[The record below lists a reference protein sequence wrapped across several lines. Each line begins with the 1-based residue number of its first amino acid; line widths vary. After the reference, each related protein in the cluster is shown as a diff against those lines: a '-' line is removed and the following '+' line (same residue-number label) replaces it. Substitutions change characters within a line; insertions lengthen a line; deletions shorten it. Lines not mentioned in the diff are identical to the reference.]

1 MAKVLELPKLSP
13 TMEEGQISAWHKKE
27 GDAIDIDDL
36 LAEVETDKATME
48 YKSFDRGTLLK
59 ILVPPGSVV
68 QLGQPVAII
77 GAPGEDISALAGGS
91 GGAAAQ
97 KQSAA
102 EAQPKGDRPAQPAAG
117 GAAPAAGGAAP
128 SGGAA
133 SSGDVPATSAPPAA
147 RGDAVSPPTQPAAP
161 QPSSE
166 GRVKASPYVRKLGRE
181 RGLDLSGV
189 AGTGPGGRIVARDL
203 DGLQPAPAAP
213 AATAPGEL
221 AAPEVRPLS
230 MMRKAIARRLTESK
244 QTVPHFYLSIDVDAD
259 PLNALREQIN
269 ADLAATAGEGEKPAK
284 VSFNDLLVKACAVA
298 LVRVP
303 ECNAQFTADAILIHR
318 RVDISV
324 AVAVPE
330 GLVTPVVR
338 NVDRKQ
344 VLDIAAEVRELAGRA
359 KAKKLRPEEM
369 ANGTFSISN
378 LGMYGID
385 NFGAVINPPEG
396 AILAV
401 GQVRREPVVRGE
413 TIVPG
418 RRLSMTLSCDHRVVD
433 GAVGAT
439 FLKVLRQLLEHPTQI
454 LIG

>member
-59 ILVPPGSVV
+59 ILVPAGSVV

-77 GAPGEDISALAGGS
+77 GAPGEDVSALAGGG
-91 GGAAAQ
+91 GGAAAA
-97 KQSAA
+97 KPSAA
-102 EAQPKGDRPAQPAAG
+102 EAQPKGER
-117 GAAPAAGGAAP
+117 AAPPAGSDAP
-128 SGGAA
+128 M
-133 SSGDVPATSAPPAA
+133 TSPPPAA
-147 RGDAVSPPTQPAAP
+147 RGEAVSPPTQPAAP
-161 QPSSE
+161 QPGSN

-181 RGLDLSGV
+181 RGLDLSSV
-189 AGTGPGGRIVARDL
+189 AGSGPRGRIVARDL
-203 DGLQPAPAAP
+203 EGLKPAPAA
-213 AATAPGEL
+213 AAGKATAPGEL

-269 ADLAATAGEGEKPAK
+269 ADLAATADEGEKPAK
-284 VSFNDLLVKACAVA
+284 VSFNDLLVKACAIA

-303 ECNAQFTADAILIHR
+303 ECNAQFTADAILVHR

-338 NVDRKQ
+338 DVDRKP

-413 TIVPG
+413 QIVPG

-454 LIG
+454 LLG

>member
-27 GDAIDIDDL
+27 GDTIDIDDL
-36 LAEVETDKATME
+36 LADVETDKATME

-77 GAPGEDISALAGGS
+77 GNPGEDISALAGGS
-91 GGAAAQ
+91 GGGAPAPQ
-97 KQSAA
+97 PSAA
-102 EAQPKGDRPAQPAAG
+102 EAQPKGDRAAQP
-117 GAAPAAGGAAP
+117 AGGAAP
-128 SGGAA
+128 SGEA
-133 SSGDVPATSAPPAA
+133 PATTAPPAA

-161 QPSSE
+161 QPSSD

-181 RGLDLSGV
+181 RGLDLTSV
-189 AGTGPGGRIVARDL
+189 AGTGPRGRIVARDL
-203 DGLQPAPAAP
+203 EGLKPAPTAAAAAP
-213 AATAPGEL
+213 AAPGEL

-269 ADLAATAGEGEKPAK
+269 ADLAATAAEGEKPPK
-284 VSFNDLLVKACAVA
+284 ISFNDLLVKACAIA

-303 ECNAQFTADAILIHR
+303 ECNAQFTSDAILIHR

-338 NVDRKQ
+338 DVDRKQ

-413 TIVPG
+413 QVVPG
-418 RRLSMTLSCDHRVVD
+418 RRLGMTLSCDHRVVD

>member
-59 ILVPPGSVV
+59 ILVPAGSVV
-68 QLGQPVAII
+68 QLGQPVAIL
-77 GAPGEDISALAGGS
+77 GTPGEDISGLAGG
-91 GGAAAQ
+91 GAPAQ
-97 KQSAA
+97 KQSAP
-102 EAQPKGDRPAQPAAG
+102 EPQPKGERAPEPA
-117 GAAPAAGGAAP
+117 AAP
-128 SGGAA
+128 SG
-133 SSGDVPATSAPPAA
+133 DVPVTAPPPAA
-147 RGDAVSPPTQPAAP
+147 RGEAVSPPTQPAAP
-161 QPSSE
+161 QPSSD

-181 RGLDLSGV
+181 RGLDLSNV

-203 DGLQPAPAAP
+203 EGLKPAPAAAAP
-213 AATAPGEL
+213 AAAAPGEL

-269 ADLAATAGEGEKPAK
+269 ADLAATAAEGEKPAK
-284 VSFNDLLVKACAVA
+284 VSFNDLLVKACAIA

-303 ECNAQFTADAILIHR
+303 ECNAQFTSDAILVHR

-413 TIVPG
+413 QIVPG

>member
-59 ILVPPGSVV
+59 ILVPAGSVV

-77 GAPGEDISALAGGS
+77 GAPGEDVSALAGG
-91 GGAAAQ
+91 GGAPAP
-97 KQSAA
+97 KPSAA
-102 EAQPKGDRPAQPAAG
+102 EAQPKAERAAE
-117 GAAPAAGGAAP
+117 A
-128 SGGAA
+128 
-133 SSGDVPATSAPPAA
+133 PATSPPPAA
-147 RGDAVSPPTQPAAP
+147 RGEAISPPTQPAAP
-161 QPSSE
+161 QPSSN

-181 RGLDLSGV
+181 RGLDLSSV
-189 AGTGPGGRIVARDL
+189 AGSGPRGRIVARDL
-203 DGLQPAPAAP
+203 EGLKPAPAAG
-213 AATAPGEL
+213 AAKATAPGEL

-269 ADLAATAGEGEKPAK
+269 ADLAATAAEGDKPAK

-303 ECNAQFTADAILIHR
+303 ECNAQFTADAILVHQ

-338 NVDRKQ
+338 DVDRKP
-344 VLDIAAEVRELAGRA
+344 VLDIAAEVRELAARA

-413 TIVPG
+413 QIVPG

-454 LIG
+454 LLG

>member
-27 GDAIDIDDL
+27 GDTIDIDDL

-59 ILVPPGSVV
+59 ILVPAGSVV

-77 GAPGEDISALAGGS
+77 GAPGEDISNLAGG
-91 GGAAAQ
+91 GGAPAQ
-97 KQSAA
+97 KQSAP
-102 EAQPKGDRPAQPAAG
+102 EPQPKGERAPEPAA
-117 GAAPAAGGAAP
+117 AAAP
-128 SGGAA
+128 SGDA
-133 SSGDVPATSAPPAA
+133 PATAAPPAA

-161 QPSSE
+161 QPSSG

-181 RGLDLSGV
+181 RGLDLSNV

-203 DGLQPAPAAP
+203 EGLKPAAAAPAPA
-213 AATAPGEL
+213 APGEL

-269 ADLAATAGEGEKPAK
+269 ADLAATAVEGEKPAK
-284 VSFNDLLVKACAVA
+284 VSFNDLLVKACAIA

-303 ECNAQFTADAILIHR
+303 ECNAQFTSDAILVHR

-338 NVDRKQ
+338 DVDRKQ
-344 VLDIAAEVRELAGRA
+344 VLEIAAEVRELAGRA

-413 TIVPG
+413 QVVPG
-418 RRLSMTLSCDHRVVD
+418 RRMSMTLSCDHRVVD

>member
-27 GDAIDIDDL
+27 GEKIDIDDL

-48 YKSFDRGTLLK
+48 YRSFDRGTLLK
-59 ILVPPGSVV
+59 ILVPAGSVV
-68 QLGQPVAII
+68 KLGQPVAVI
-77 GAPGEDISALAGGS
+77 GAPGEDISGVVGGAGG
-91 GGAAAQ
+91 GAPAPAGAGAAPQ
-97 KQSAA
+97 EKPQ
-102 EAQPKGDRPAQPAAG
+102 EKKEPAPQQAAG
-117 GAAPAAGGAAP
+117 GDAPVTDAP
-128 SGGAA
+128 Q
-133 SSGDVPATSAPPAA
+133 AT

-161 QPSSE
+161 QPSSG

-181 RGLDLSGV
+181 RGLDLSNV
-189 AGTGPGGRIVARDL
+189 AGSGPGGRIVARDL
-203 DGLQPAPAAP
+203 DGLKPAPAQAAPAAP
-213 AATAPGEL
+213 APGEL

-269 ADLAATAGEGEKPAK
+269 ADLAATAAEGEKPPK
-284 VSFNDLLVKACAVA
+284 ISFNDLLVKACAIA
-298 LVRVP
+298 LQRVP
-303 ECNAQFTADAILIHR
+303 ECNAQFTADAILLHR

-338 NVDRKQ
+338 DADRKQ
-344 VLDIAAEVRELAGRA
+344 VLEIAAEVRELAGRA

-378 LGMYGID
+378 LGMFGID
-385 NFGAVINPPEG
+385 DFAAVINPPEG

-413 TIVPG
+413 QVVPG
-418 RRLSMTLSCDHRVVD
+418 RRMGMTLSCDHRVVD
-433 GAVGAT
+433 GAVGAS

-454 LIG
+454 LLG